1 MVVVIRALRALFWMQ
16 SFFSSIVAV
25 WKTTE
30 LLSSGVPSGQ
40 VNAGLTRPREWLMAR
55 MCN

>member
-25 WKTTE
+25 WKTTA

-55 MCN
+55 MYN